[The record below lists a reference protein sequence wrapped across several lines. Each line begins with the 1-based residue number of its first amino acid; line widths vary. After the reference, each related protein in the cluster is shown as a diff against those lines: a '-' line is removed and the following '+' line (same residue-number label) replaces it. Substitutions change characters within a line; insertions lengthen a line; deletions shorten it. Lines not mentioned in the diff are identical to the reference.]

1 MKYVYIVQHV
11 HEFTDGTE
19 DVKII
24 GIYKLESD
32 ALSAVARL
40 QNVNGFNEH
49 IDGFNIDKYELN
61 KDHWSEGFE

>member
-1 MKYVYIVQHV
+1 LKNVYIVQHV

-40 QNVNGFNEH
+40 QNVNGFNKH